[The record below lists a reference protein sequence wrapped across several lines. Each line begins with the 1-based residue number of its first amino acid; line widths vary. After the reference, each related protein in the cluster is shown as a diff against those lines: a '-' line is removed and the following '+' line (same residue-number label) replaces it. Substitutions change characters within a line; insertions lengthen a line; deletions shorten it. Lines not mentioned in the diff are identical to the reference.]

1 MPSALRAEQQSLA
14 AEIIR
19 EIRSAV
25 PEFSRPLSGQ
35 FGTGIQQGVETAL
48 AEFVD
53 RISGLPA
60 PGPRQLRV
68 YRSLGRGELAEGRS
82 LDALQA
88 TFRLGARIAWR
99 RYARV
104 ARRRGLGP
112 EQLVTLAEAVFA
124 HIDEVAAAS
133 VQGYMDARTDRAGAL
148 GRARHR
154 LLDLLLTG
162 AAPADLAA
170 AAQAADWPLPALVAG
185 VSLDPRPGP
194 PAAPPPPP
202 SPERPPGPA
211 PHHRAGTAS
220 APAPVLASASA
231 SALERPPGA
240 PPSRPTHRQ
249 PASAAVL
256 SVPPA
261 RLPEHVLAGLDDP
274 RPHLLLPDP
283 GPLSA
288 DPQLAAAL
296 HGRGAVIGPAVPPAQ
311 AAQSLRWAR
320 LVRASLAEA
329 PQRPVDCRERL
340 GDLLLLT
347 DPALVRL
354 ITERRLAPLA
364 PLTPKQRERLAGTLL
379 AWLQT
384 GRGTAPEVAAR
395 LGIHPQTARQRLHR
409 VHQLFGPAL
418 ASPHIRFELEVA
430 LRADAAATHRP

>member
-1 MPSALRAEQQSLA
+1 MSTEIRPEQQSLA
-14 AEIIR
+14 TEIIR

-25 PEFSRPLSGQ
+25 PEFARPLSGQ
-35 FGTGIQQGVETAL
+35 FGAGIQQGVETAL
-48 AEFVD
+48 AEFAD
-53 RISGLPA
+53 RIAGLPA

-88 TFRLGARIAWR
+88 AFRLGARIAWR

-112 EQLVTLAEAVFA
+112 EQLVILAEAVFA

-133 VQGYMDARTDRAGAL
+133 VQGYVDARTDRAGAL

-154 LLDLLLTG
+154 LLDLLLAG
-162 AAPADLAA
+162 AGPAEVAA

-185 VSLDPRPGP
+185 VSLDPRLP
-194 PAAPPPPP
+194 PERPAPPPRPTYRQPAAAAPP
-202 SPERPPGPA
+202 
-211 PHHRAGTAS
+211 
-220 APAPVLASASA
+220 
-231 SALERPPGA
+231 
-240 PPSRPTHRQ
+240 Q
-249 PASAAVL
+249 
-256 SVPPA
+256 PPA
-261 RLPEHVLAGLDDP
+261 RLPEHVLAALDVP
-274 RPHLLLPDP
+274 QPHLLLPDP
-283 GPLSA
+283 GPLLA
-288 DPQLAAAL
+288 DPQLSAAL
-296 HGRGAVIGPAVPPAQ
+296 QGRGAVIGPAVPPAL

-320 LVRASLAEA
+320 LVRASLAE
-329 PQRPVDCRERL
+329 PPKRPVDCRERL

-354 ITERRLAPLA
+354 IAERRLAPLA
-364 PLTPKQRERLAGTLL
+364 PLTPKQRDRLAATLL

-418 ASPHIRFELEVA
+418 ASPHARFELEVA
-430 LRADAAATHRP
+430 LRATADP